1 VTPADDR
8 VRLFVALELPSTV
21 RESLACWRDR
31 AIARTEG
38 IRPVKDESLHATL
51 CFLGWQRSEDVD
63 AIADACAV
71 VAGHPQPDLTLGRGI
86 WLPRRMPRVLAVE
99 LDDPSGSL
107 ARTQAA
113 LSKVLEA
120 GGWQRPEK
128 RAYLAHVTVARV
140 GRLARGYRSAPAG
153 VPEHSF
159 SAERVTLYRSRLLR
173 SGARYEALQ
182 SVELAASRA

>member
-1 VTPADDR
+1 MTPADDR
-8 VRLFVALELPSTV
+8 VRLFVALELPGDV
-21 RESLACWRDR
+21 RESLAAWRDR
-31 AIARTEG
+31 TIARTDG
-38 IRPVKDESLHATL
+38 IRPVTCESLHATL

-63 AIADACAV
+63 AIADACTA
-71 VAGHPQPDLTLGRGI
+71 VAGHPRPDLTLGRGI

-99 LDDPSGSL
+99 LGDPSGSL
-107 ARTQAA
+107 GRIQAA

-140 GRLARGYRSAPAG
+140 GRAAPEHRSPLAE

-159 SAERVTLYRSRLLR
+159 RAERVTLYRSRLLH
-173 SGARYEALQ
+173 SGARYEALR
-182 SVELAASRA
+182 SVELAVSA